1 MTWTNPRTNWA
12 CRYDETGRY
21 TGDYFNVEDYQRIKG
36 NLEYLAALAAGLY
49 TEAPVLPDI
58 PTVTKAAFAKAS
70 TINALERSLDALAA
84 HVYDPGIPARKTW
97 SAGDAAPT
105 ADDLNRIEGAALSL
119 YQSLTAQAENRPK
132 LAFNLGEELFDGP

>member
-21 TGDYFNVEDYQRIKG
+21 TGDYFNIADYQRIKG

-49 TEAPVLPDI
+49 TAAPVLPDI
-58 PTVTKAAFAKAS
+58 PTVTTAAFAKAS

-132 LAFNLGEELFDGP
+132 LAFNLGGGTF

>member
-21 TGDYFNVEDYQRIKG
+21 TGDYFNAEDYQRIKN

-132 LAFNLGEELFDGP
+132 LAFNLGGGTF